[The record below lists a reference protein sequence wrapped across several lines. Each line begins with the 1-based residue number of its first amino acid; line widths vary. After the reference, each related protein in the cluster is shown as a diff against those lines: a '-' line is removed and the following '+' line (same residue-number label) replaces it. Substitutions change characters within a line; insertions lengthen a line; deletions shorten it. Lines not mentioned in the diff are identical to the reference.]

1 MIGLRAFDGLSNT
14 RTSLGRLRGGLLAAG
29 ALLLALGF
37 LLPLVSPVVT
47 PPKWDEYIIVYDA
60 RRVLEG
66 QVPYRDFF
74 NFIPPGT
81 FHALRW
87 VFEASGGASIT
98 AARYAS
104 LILVLLNAGLLA
116 AALRRAGWALPQ
128 ALLLALLYPIGLYPF
143 WPIASHHWL
152 VHLFCVGFLLAA
164 AGRGPGPCLG
174 RAFLLGLAA
183 GFAGSVLQTEA
194 LYLGA
199 AGGVLLLLEE
209 GGEHRP
215 KRLAAFGVGLLPPV
229 ALTLGTLTLRGAGM
243 DFLRDVI
250 LWPARNYSRPGG
262 DNARLLLE
270 DLPIRLESM
279 WTSGLDPRGGAPG
292 PFVAASGTLFYLLL
306 LAAVGALLA
315 SAGLVL
321 WKTLRRRRAPAPM
334 ALAACLLTFL
344 AFGLYLK
351 GRPDWLRLI
360 YLLPLL
366 GGAWLLAA
374 GGSGEGGARTRR
386 IVLGWAALC
395 LLSGAVF
402 QGRWVW
408 YHRVE
413 AWELGDADRPIR
425 ESPVNRW
432 LREGAGLRPGER
444 IAAFPEGGEVYLYTF
459 PAAVRF
465 TFFTPLSEGYHDA
478 ADHERAAWEM
488 EEARCALVLVTEEM
502 EKDYLD
508 PVSAVGRLLRTRYV
522 REGAVA
528 GAVVYRRLPD
538 GGRPDLGP

>member
-1 MIGLRAFDGLSNT
+1 MRILRVFDVLSEI
-14 RTSLGRLRGGLLAAG
+14 RIGRLWLKGVLLAGG
-29 ALLLALGF
+29 ALLLALAF

-60 RRVLEG
+60 QRVLDG

-87 VFEASGGASIT
+87 VFEVFGGASIT

-104 LILVLLNAGLLA
+104 LVLVLLNASLLA
-116 AALRRAGWALPQ
+116 AALRRAGWSLPQ
-128 ALLLALLYPIGLYPF
+128 ALLLALLYPVGLYPF

-152 VHLFCVGFLLAA
+152 VHLFCFGFLLAA
-164 AGRGPGPCLG
+164 AGKKPGTGLG
-174 RAFLLGLAA
+174 RAVLLGLAS
-183 GFAGSVLQTEA
+183 GFAGCILQTEA
-194 LYLGA
+194 VYLCA
-199 AGGVLLLLEE
+199 AGGVLLLLED
-209 GGEHRP
+209 GEAHRSQ
-215 KRLAAFGVGLLPPV
+215 RLAAFGLGLLPPI
-229 ALTLGTLTLRGAGM
+229 ALTLGPLALHGAGM
-243 DFLRDVI
+243 DFVRDVV
-250 LWPARNYSRPGG
+250 LWPARNYSRPGS

-279 WTSGLDPRGGAPG
+279 WTSGLDPRSGLPG
-292 PFVAASGTLFYLLL
+292 PFVAVSGTLFYLLL
-306 LAAVGALLA
+306 LGAAGVLLA

-321 WKTLRRRRAPAPM
+321 WKTLRHRRAPAPM
-334 ALAACLLTFL
+334 ALAACLATFL

-351 GRPDWLRLI
+351 GRPDWLRMI

-366 GGAWLLAA
+366 GGVWLLAA
-374 GGSGEGGARTRR
+374 GRAGEGEAWNRR
-386 IVLGWAALC
+386 IVVGWAALA

-413 AWELGDADRPIR
+413 AWELKDADRPIR

-432 LREGAGLRPGER
+432 LRSEANLRPGDR

-478 ADHERAAWEM
+478 SDHERAAQEM
-488 EEARCALVLVTEEM
+488 EKADCAMVLLTQEM

-508 PVSAVGRLLRTRYV
+508 PSSAVGRLLRTRYV

-528 GAVVYRRLPD
+528 GAVVYRPKRD
-538 GGRPDLGP
+538 